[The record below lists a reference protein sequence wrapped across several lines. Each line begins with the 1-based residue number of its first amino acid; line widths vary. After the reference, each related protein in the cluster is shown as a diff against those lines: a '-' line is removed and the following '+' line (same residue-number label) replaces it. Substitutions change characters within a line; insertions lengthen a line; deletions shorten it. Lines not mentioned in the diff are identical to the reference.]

1 MPIYRTE
8 KTLREFPEIAG
19 VKIVGNVH
27 IPTGPS
33 SGILLGG
40 LVSTAV
46 VRQPRK
52 ATEYSVWGI
61 HLATDDQL
69 TFLTKDDPEQPI
81 VTKMV
86 DCRRGSPT
94 CGAYLEVT
102 SYPSVSQRLVIP
114 RGVAHLPTNVSGLIT
129 INTPTLY
136 WDFRHRRANVNVEL
150 DVINVERDRPVDRF
164 PVYDVCRF
172 PFPAWLYT
180 LALVSFKHNFNPGY
194 EAPFVFDRGA
204 KLYVLRKKVVA
215 GEAFGTTAPDAAA
228 EGGEQ
233 ELSRLPA

>member
-8 KTLREFPEIAG
+8 TTVREFPEIEG
-19 VKIVGNVH
+19 VKIVRNVH

-46 VRQPRK
+46 VRHPDK
-52 ATEYSVWGI
+52 DTEYVVWGI

-69 TFLTKDDPEQPI
+69 TFLTKDDHDEPI
-81 VTKMV
+81 VTRMV
-86 DCRRGSPT
+86 DCRRGSKT
-94 CGAYLEVT
+94 QGAYLEVA
-102 SYPSVSQRLVIP
+102 SKPNVAERLVIP
-114 RGVAHLPTNVSGLIT
+114 RGVAHLPTNVRGLIT

-136 WDFRHRRANVNVEL
+136 WDFKHRRANINVEL

-164 PVYDVCRF
+164 PAYNVCRF

-180 LALVSFKHNFNPGY
+180 LALTSFKHNFDAAY
-194 EAPFVFDRGA
+194 EAPFVFDRRG
-204 KLYVLRKKVVA
+204 KLFVLRKKVVA
-215 GEAFGTTAPDAAA
+215 GEAYGTTALDPPA
-228 EGGEQ
+228 ELTD
-233 ELSRLPA
+233 ELVATQS

>member
-8 KTLREFPEIAG
+8 TTVREFPEIQG
-19 VKIVGNVH
+19 VKIVRNVH

-40 LVSTAV
+40 PVSTAV
-46 VRQPRK
+46 VRQPK
-52 ATEYSVWGI
+52 KNTEYSVWGI

-69 TFLTKDDPEQPI
+69 TFLCKSNETPI
-81 VTKMV
+81 VTRMV
-86 DCRRGSPT
+86 DCRRNSPT
-94 CGAYLEVT
+94 LGHYLKVT
-102 SYPSVSQRLVIP
+102 SYPNISERLVIP
-114 RGVAHLPTNVSGLIT
+114 RGVAHLPTDVEGLIT

-136 WDFRHRRANVNVEL
+136 WDFKHRRRNVNLEL

-180 LALVSFKHNFNPGY
+180 LALVSFKHNFDPTY
-194 EAPFVFDRGA
+194 EAPFVFDRNG

-215 GEAFGTTAPDAAA
+215 GQAYGTTAPEPTHDLDR
-228 EGGEQ
+228 
-233 ELSRLPA
+233 ELQDLTSGS

>member
-8 KTLREFPEIAG
+8 PTVREFREIDG
-19 VKIVGNVH
+19 VKIVRNVH

-46 VRQPRK
+46 VRQPNK
-52 ATEYSVWGI
+52 DTEYAVWGI

-69 TFLTKDDPEQPI
+69 TFLTKDDPDQPI
-81 VTKMV
+81 VTRMV
-86 DCRRGSPT
+86 DCRRGSKT
-94 CGAYLEVT
+94 QGAYLEV
-102 SYPSVSQRLVIP
+102 VSKPNVAERIVIP
-114 RGVAHLPTNVSGLIT
+114 RGVAHLPTNVRGLIT

-136 WDFRHRRANVNVEL
+136 WDFKHRRANINVEL

-180 LALVSFKHNFNPGY
+180 LALTAFKNNFNPDY
-194 EAPFVFDRGA
+194 EAPFVFDRRG
-204 KLYVLRKKVVA
+204 KLFVLRKKVVA
-215 GEAFGTTAPDAAA
+215 GEAYGTTAPDAPIEVA
-228 EGGEQ
+228 EQ
-233 ELSRLPA
+233 ELAATRP